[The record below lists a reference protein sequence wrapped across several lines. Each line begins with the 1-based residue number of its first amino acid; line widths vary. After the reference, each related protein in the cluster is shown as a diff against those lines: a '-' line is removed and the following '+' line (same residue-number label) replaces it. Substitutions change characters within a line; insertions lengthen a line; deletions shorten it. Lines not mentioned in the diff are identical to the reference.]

1 MIIMDSY
8 GNCPPPYFKERN
20 FTFMNNYIILTDSS
34 CDLSAPLMRELGV
47 AAIPLEV
54 NIEGVGTK
62 YNDEL
67 DPKEFYDF
75 VRTKASAK
83 TSAVNM
89 DRFKE
94 FFEPY
99 LKEGKDV
106 IYVGFS
112 SGLSVT
118 YTNGKNAAEELSEE
132 YPDRKIVAVDSLCA
146 SLGQGLL
153 VTLAAKKQAAGADFD
168 EVVSFLEDTKLHLC
182 HWFTVDDLFFLKRG
196 GRVSAA
202 TAVLGTVL
210 SIKPVMHVDN
220 DGHLVNVAK
229 ARGRRA
235 SITAMVDK
243 LVETGINPENQL
255 MYICHGDCYDDA
267 KLLSD
272 MVKEKYPDCEI
283 MIDYTGPV
291 IGAHSGPGTLALFFI
306 GTER

>member
-1 MIIMDSY
+1 MEIYAHLYIQNFY
-8 GNCPPPYFKERN
+8 ERGIKE
-20 FTFMNNYIILTDSS
+20 MNDYIILTDSS
-34 CDLSAPLMRELGV
+34 SDLSSEIMQKYGV
-47 AAIPLEV
+47 EAISLEV
-54 NIEGVGTK
+54 NIDGVGTK
-62 YNDEL
+62 YNHEL
-67 DPKEFYDF
+67 DLKSFYDL
-75 VRTKASAK
+75 VREKTGVK

-89 DRFKE
+89 ERFKD
-94 FFEPY
+94 FFKPY
-99 LKEGKDV
+99 LESGKDV
-106 IYVGFS
+106 IYLGFS
-112 SGLSVT
+112 SGLSAT
-118 YTNGKNAAEELSEE
+118 FMNGRNACEELSEE
-132 YPDRKIVAVDSLCA
+132 YPDRRIVALDSLCA

-153 VTLAAKKQAAGADFD
+153 VTLAAKKKMEGASFD
-168 EVVSFLEDTKLHLC
+168 EVVAFIEDTKLHLC

-210 SIKPVMHVDN
+210 AIKPVMHVDN
-220 DGHLVNVAK
+220 EGHLINVAK

-255 MYICHGDCYDDA
+255 MYICHGDCFEDA
-267 KLLSD
+267 QLLSD
-272 MVKEKYPDCEI
+272 LVKEKYPACEI

>member
-1 MIIMDSY
+1 MIIMDSC
-8 GNCPPPYFKERN
+8 GNYPPPFLREEFYI
-20 FTFMNNYIILTDSS
+20 MNDYIILTDSS
-34 CDLSAPLMRELGV
+34 SDLSASVMQELGV
-47 AAIPLEV
+47 AAISLEV

-67 DPKEFYDF
+67 EPREFYDF
-75 VRTKASAK
+75 VRTKAAAK

-94 FFEPY
+94 FFESY

-106 IYVGFS
+106 IYLGFS

-118 YTNGKNAAEELSEE
+118 YTNGKNAAEELAEE
-132 YPDRKIVAVDSLCA
+132 YPDRKIVAIDSLCA

-153 VTLAAKKQAAGADFD
+153 VALAAKKQAAGADFD
-168 EVVSFLEDTKLHLC
+168 EVVSFIEDTKLHLC

-202 TAVLGTVL
+202 TAVLGTML

-229 ARGRRA
+229 ARGRKA
-235 SITAMVDK
+235 AITEIANK
-243 LVETGINPENQL
+243 LTETGINPENQL
-255 MYICHGDCYDDA
+255 IYICHGDCYDDA

-272 MVKEKYPDCEI
+272 MIKEKYPDCEI

-291 IGAHSGPGTLALFFI
+291 IGAHSGPGTLALFFV

>member
-1 MIIMDSY
+1 MGTIHSPVLREDSLIMKD
-8 GNCPPPYFKERN
+8 
-20 FTFMNNYIILTDSS
+20 YIILTDSS
-34 CDLSAPLMRELGV
+34 SDLSAPLMRELGV
-47 AAIPLEV
+47 AAISLEV
-54 NIEGVGTK
+54 NMEGVGTK

-94 FFEPY
+94 FFESY

-106 IYVGFS
+106 IYLGFS

-118 YTNGKNAAEELSEE
+118 YTNGKNAVEELIEE
-132 YPDRKIVAVDSLCA
+132 YPDRKIVAIDSLCA

-153 VTLAAKKQAAGADFD
+153 VALAAKKQAAGADFD
-168 EVVSFLEDTKLHLC
+168 EVVSYIEDTKLHLC

-202 TAVLGTVL
+202 TAVLGTML
-210 SIKPVMHVDN
+210 AIKPVMHVDN
-220 DGHLVNVAK
+220 AGHLVNVAK
-229 ARGRRA
+229 ARGRKA
-235 SITAMVDK
+235 AIAELANK
-243 LVETGINPENQL
+243 LTETGINPENQL
-255 MYICHGDCYDDA
+255 IYICHGDCYDDA
-267 KLLSD
+267 QLLSS

-291 IGAHSGPGTLALFFI
+291 IGAHSGPGTLALFFV

>member
-1 MIIMDSY
+1 MGTIHSPVLREDSLIMKD
-8 GNCPPPYFKERN
+8 
-20 FTFMNNYIILTDSS
+20 YIILTDSS
-34 CDLSAPLMRELGV
+34 SDLSAPLMRELGV
-47 AAIPLEV
+47 AAISLEV
-54 NIEGVGTK
+54 NMEGVGTK

-94 FFEPY
+94 FFESY

-106 IYVGFS
+106 IYLGFS

-118 YTNGKNAAEELSEE
+118 YTNGKNAVEELIEE
-132 YPDRKIVAVDSLCA
+132 YPDRKIVAIDSLCA

-153 VTLAAKKQAAGADFD
+153 VALAAKKQAAGADFD
-168 EVVSFLEDTKLHLC
+168 EVVSYIEDTKLHLC

-202 TAVLGTVL
+202 TAVLGTML
-210 SIKPVMHVDN
+210 AIKPVMHVDN
-220 DGHLVNVAK
+220 EGHLVNVAK

-235 SITAMVDK
+235 AISAMVDK
-243 LVETGINPENQL
+243 LTETGINPDSQL
-255 MYICHGDCYDDA
+255 IYICHGDCYDDA
-267 KLLSD
+267 TLLSD
-272 MVKEKYPDCEI
+272 MVKEKYPGCEI

-291 IGAHSGPGTLALFFI
+291 IGAHSGPGTLALFFV